1 MVENVD
7 KFNVSSICDKS
18 PIGYIFEDDL
28 EYPDE
33 FHVSHSD
40 YPSAPEELAIF
51 YDMMSDYCKQTADE
65 YGIKIGDV
73 MKLIPNLGNKTNYVL
88 SYKNIQLYLSFGIKL
103 TKIHEVLKFKQPDWT
118 KKYIEFNTK
127 KRTNAANSFE
137 KDFLK

>member
-18 PIGYIFEDDL
+18 PIGYIFEDDQ

-103 TKIHEVLKFKQPDWT
+103 TKIHEVLKFKQSD
-118 KKYIEFNTK
+118 
-127 KRTNAANSFE
+127 
-137 KDFLK
+137 